1 MKFLARLALASALN
15 RRWTLGLTLAAVAL
29 SVALLL
35 GVERLREGARTGF
48 VQSVSGTDLIVGP
61 RTGGVQLLLYS
72 VFRIGNA
79 TNNISWASVQV
90 LGQHP
95 AVAWTIP
102 VSLGDSHRSFPVL
115 GTTEAYFTH
124 FRHGDYRPLRLAQG
138 KPFAGLFEVVLGS
151 EVAQALGYQLGQA
164 ITLSHGGSEFSAAA
178 ADALKQAAEHGD
190 KPFTVVGI
198 LAPTGTPVDR
208 TLHVT
213 LESMSA
219 LHLDWQGGAPLPGLK
234 IPPEFARKFDLVP
247 KDVTAVLVGLKNR
260 SDVFRMQRFVNEF
273 RAEPLLGILPGVTLD
288 ELWGLLAVAERALK
302 AISALVVAVGLA
314 GLVAVVLAGLNERRR
329 ELAILRS
336 VGARPGDIFALLMVE
351 GVLVIG
357 VGIVL
362 GLVLLAAVFTVV
374 TPWVQARF
382 GLVLGGALPA
392 AAEWPLIAAVFAA
405 GILASA
411 VPAWR
416 AYRLSLADGLTP
428 RV

>member
-1 MKFLARLALASALN
+1 MSFLARLALASALN

-79 TNNISWASVQV
+79 TNNISWVSAQV

-102 VSLGDSHRSFPVL
+102 VSLGDTHRSFPVL

-124 FRHGDYRPLRLAQG
+124 FRHGDQRALSLAQG
-138 KPFAGLFEVVLGS
+138 RPFAGLFEVVLGS
-151 EVAQALGYQLGQA
+151 EVAQGLGYQLGQG
-164 ITLSHGGSEFSAAA
+164 ITLSHGASELSLAEN
-178 ADALKQAAEHGD
+178 ALTQAAEHGD

-234 IPPEFARKFDLVP
+234 IPAEFVRKFDLAP

-273 RAEPLLGILPGVTLD
+273 RGEPLLGILPGVTLD

-351 GVLVIG
+351 GVLVIRLG
-357 VGIVL
+357 VVL
-362 GLVLLAAVFTVV
+362 GVVLLAAVFTAV
-374 TPWVQARF
+374 TPWAQIQF

-405 GILASA
+405 GTLASA